1 MAQQLTTQ
9 LATQPPQPEDNMFTT
24 KPSPGGEPRF
34 VRRDI
39 VGPDGKSREGWEL
52 WLGDHCFGRADNKEA
67 LLSSLERQQRPP
79 QSFHWRE
86 VHRQRYERSR
96 PRKTDSAWP
105 AEDEALET
113 S

>member
-1 MAQQLTTQ
+1 
-9 LATQPPQPEDNMFTT
+9 MFTT
-24 KPSPGGEPRF
+24 KTNLGNEPRF

-86 VHRQRYERSR
+86 VHRQRFERSK
-96 PRKTDSAWP
+96 PRKPDRAWA
-105 AEDEALET
+105 AEDDALDT
-113 S
+113 P

>member
-1 MAQQLTTQ
+1 
-9 LATQPPQPEDNMFTT
+9 MFTT
-24 KPSPGGEPRF
+24 KPSLGGEPRF

-52 WLGDHCFGRADNKEA
+52 WLGEHCFGRADDKEA

-86 VHRQRYERSR
+86 VHRQRVERNR
-96 PRKTDSAWP
+96 ATPKTENSWSAK
-105 AEDEALET
+105 DEANDT
-113 S
+113 R